1 MVTELKGKLK
11 WGQGESSRYLKLKG
25 KKNKSRFISPDKD
38 MELTNGN
45 GKERTETDR
54 MCHMNKRNADSGKK
68 KFQKTRWAA

>member
-25 KKNKSRFISPDKD
+25 KKIKADLFLQIKTA
-38 MELTNGN
+38 LTNGN

-54 MCHMNKRNADSGKK
+54 MCHVNKRNADSGKK
-68 KFQKTRWAA
+68 KVSES